1 MSYSKIITALGT
13 TMDSLSDSDLRS
25 INSMI
30 VNEINSRIAQ
40 KRLNIKRTLGVGATV
55 VIDDPRC
62 KGKTYTIEKISH
74 KTAVLVE
81 NGSEY
86 THPVFGNAIS
96 KRIRASITMLQ
107 TA

>member
-1 MSYSKIITALGT
+1 MNYSEIITALGSS
-13 TMDSLSDSDLRS
+13 MDALSDSDLRS
-25 INSMI
+25 INNMI
-30 VNEINSRIAQ
+30 VTEINDRIAQ
-40 KRLNIKRTLGVGATV
+40 KRLTIKRALSKGAQVT
-55 VIDDPRC
+55 INDPRC
-62 KGKTYTIEKISH
+62 VGKTYTIEKISS

-86 THPVFGNAIS
+86 VHPVFGNPIA